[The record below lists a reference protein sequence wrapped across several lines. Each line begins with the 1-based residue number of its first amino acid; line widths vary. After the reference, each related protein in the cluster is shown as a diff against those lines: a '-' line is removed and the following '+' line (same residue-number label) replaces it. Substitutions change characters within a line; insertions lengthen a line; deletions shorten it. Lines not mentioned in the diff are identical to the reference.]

1 MSIESQ
7 IRLLECKLQSFK
19 NGYWKAKNAND
30 EAAAKKW
37 RDGCADIY
45 KRIDRLKQV

>member
-1 MSIESQ
+1 MANERT

-19 NGYWKAKNAND
+19 NGYWKAKAAND

-37 RDGCADIY
+37 KEGCISTY
-45 KRIDRLKQV
+45 KKIDKLRRA